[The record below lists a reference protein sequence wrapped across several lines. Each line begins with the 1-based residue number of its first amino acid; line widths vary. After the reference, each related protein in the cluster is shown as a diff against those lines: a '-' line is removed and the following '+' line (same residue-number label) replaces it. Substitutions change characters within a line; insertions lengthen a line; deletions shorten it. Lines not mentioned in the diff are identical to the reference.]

1 VTLPSEP
8 TAVTLLVTE
17 ILERLR
23 VRYAIG
29 GSFAS
34 SLHGVFRASVD
45 ADLVA
50 DLRMEHV
57 EPFFRALG
65 EGFYRDQNAMRRAI
79 ELRRSFNVIH
89 LDTMFKIDVFIP
101 KGRVFDEAQ
110 LERRAAHVIAND
122 PERSAFVASAE
133 DTILAKLDW
142 YSAGGGVSEQQWRD
156 VLGILQVQSETL
168 DLKYLRSMAASLQVS
183 DLLERAFNEASGES
197 PDRSSPPRLQT

>member
-1 VTLPSEP
+1 VTILSEP

-17 ILERLR
+17 ILERLG

-29 GSFAS
+29 GSLAS

-50 DLRMEHV
+50 DLRLEQV

-65 EGFYRDQNAMRRAI
+65 EAFYRDENAMRRAI

-89 LDTMFKIDVFIP
+89 LDTMFKVDVFIP
-101 KGRVFDEAQ
+101 KGRVFDQAQ

-142 YSAGGGVSEQQWRD
+142 YRAGGGVSEQQWHD
-156 VLGILQVQSETL
+156 VLGILQVQSEML
-168 DLKYLRSMAASLQVS
+168 DRDYLRSMAASLQVG
-183 DLLERAFNEASGES
+183 DLLQQALSEASA
-197 PDRSSPPRLQT
+197 

>member
-1 VTLPSEP
+1 MTTLSEP
-8 TAVTLLVTE
+8 TAVTLLVTA
-17 ILERLR
+17 ILERLG

-50 DLRMEHV
+50 DLRLEHV
-57 EPFFRALG
+57 EPFARALG
-65 EGFYRDQNAMRRAI
+65 NVFYRNETAMRRAI

-89 LDTMFKIDVFIP
+89 FDTMFKVDVFIS
-101 KGRVFDEAQ
+101 KGRRFDEAQ
-110 LERRAAHVIAND
+110 LDRRAAHVIAND

-142 YSAGGGVSEQQWRD
+142 YREGGGVSEQQWRD

-168 DLKYLRSMAASLQVS
+168 DRGYLRSMAASLLVS
-183 DLLERAFNEASGES
+183 DLLERALTEASG
-197 PDRSSPPRLQT
+197 

>member
-1 VTLPSEP
+1 MSPAYGP
-8 TAVTLLVTE
+8 TDVVLLVAR
-17 ILERLR
+17 ILERLG
-23 VRYAIG
+23 VRYAIA
-29 GSFAS
+29 GSLAS

-50 DLRMEHV
+50 DLRPEHV
-57 EPFFRALG
+57 EPFSRTLG
-65 EGFYRDQNAMRRAI
+65 EAFYRDETAMRRAI

-101 KGRVFDEAQ
+101 KGRPFDEAE

-142 YSAGGGVSEQQWRD
+142 YRAGGGVSERQWRD
-156 VLGILQVQSETL
+156 VLGILQVQAGTL
-168 DLKYLRSMAASLQVS
+168 DLDYLRSMGASL
-183 DLLERAFNEASGES
+183 LLSELLNRAIAEAS
-197 PDRSSPPRLQT
+197 P